1 MIFNKK
7 FKLQSYF
14 DNRIPLCIYRR
25 NNVIY
30 FQTQIEVARADGLR
44 RKTYT
49 EEKCKIDE
57 HNIKEVGILADKL
70 LKSFEDIGDLSITE
84 FKELVGMDI
93 EQYESIPKDRDAF
106 LKFYD
111 AKDTKDLDRYY
122 DSCSLYY
129 NIFRKKYSFNIWWH
143 KKGCQYP
150 ISCDSSQGEK
160 GILTFDTPLEFT
172 DHSDP
177 EKLGKMIIEALDRS
191 RKISDKVAGNPYS
204 EKTIELLSGTTMI
217 LSAPRDKH
225 FSDCEDYG
233 VGELHQAYL
242 YYPKEG
248 ADSSAEFYLGIAAE
262 LDCDMSGENIRKAW
276 EELHGKS
283 EFFEVKPIEHG
294 IFKLRAEMKNKS
306 VHRISYLLQI
316 DESELLD
323 CTMEL
328 RKPNSR
334 KKLDEKL
341 TVLFE
346 EFAGKC
352 RFNTNNQ

>member
-70 LKSFEDIGDLSITE
+70 LKSFEDIGDLSIDE

-93 EQYESIPKDRDAF
+93 EQYESIPKDTDAY
-106 LKFYD
+106 LKFFD

-150 ISCDSSQGEK
+150 ICCDSSQGEK
-160 GILTFDTPLEFT
+160 GILTFDRPLEFT
-172 DHSDP
+172 EHSDP
-177 EKLGKMIIEALDRS
+177 EALGEMIIEALDRS
-191 RKISDKVAGNPYS
+191 RKISDKVAGNPYL
-204 EKTIELLSGTTMI
+204 EKTIELLSCTTMI
-217 LSAPRDKH
+217 VSAPRDKH
-225 FSDCEDYG
+225 FTDEEDNGVCELYQLYG
-233 VGELHQAYL
+233 
-242 YYPKEG
+242 YYPRE
-248 ADSSAEFYLGIAAE
+248 DSEERSAAFYIGIAAE
-262 LDCDMSGENIRKAW
+262 LDCDMSEDNIRNAW
-276 EELHGKS
+276 EKLHGKA
-283 EFFEVKPIEHG
+283 EFFEVKPTEHG
-294 IFKLRAEMKNKS
+294 VFKLRAEMRNKN

-316 DESELLD
+316 NEGELLD

-328 RKPNSR
+328 RKPNTR

-341 TVLFE
+341 TVMFE
-346 EFAGKC
+346 EFARQCK
-352 RFNTNNQ
+352 FKD

>member
-57 HNIKEVGILADKL
+57 HNIKEVGTLADKL
-70 LKSFEDIGDLSITE
+70 LKSFEDIGDLSIAE

-111 AKDTKDLDRYY
+111 AKDTKDLVRYY

-177 EKLGKMIIEALDRS
+177 EKLGKIIIEALDRS
-191 RKISDKVAGNPYS
+191 KKISDKVAGNPYP

-217 LSAPRDKH
+217 VPAPRDKH

-242 YYPKEG
+242 YFPKEG

-262 LDCDMSGENIRKAW
+262 LDCDLSEDNIRHAW
-276 EELHGKS
+276 EKLHGKA
-283 EFFEVKPIEHG
+283 EFFEVKSAEHG
-294 IFKLRAEMKNKS
+294 IWGLRAEMKNKS

-328 RKPNSR
+328 HKPNSR

-341 TVLFE
+341 TEMFE
-346 EFAGKC
+346 EFARKC
-352 RFNTNNQ
+352 RFKE